1 MYGLIWLII
10 IGAIIG
16 NLLKQQS
23 AKNTGEKR
31 SWIPGP
37 GSGAKNEGNQP
48 VQPAGDQRRTPRP
61 NITNDGY
68 RARPDM
74 GENIISDRVNS
85 RARENE
91 RNMQDKI
98 EINAAHD
105 LDAENYFTEVVDLSK
120 AGENMRQV
128 SDLIIRG
135 YQEDLTFDRDFV
147 SEGIEMLN
155 RFAND
160 ESSIGGRGRQ

>member
-10 IGAIIG
+10 IGVIIG

-31 SWIPGP
+31 PWMPGL
-37 GSGAKNEGNQP
+37 GSGAKNAGNQP
-48 VQPAGDQRRTPRP
+48 VQPAQNQRHTPRP
-61 NITNDGY
+61 SVTNDRY
-68 RARPDM
+68 SAMPDT
-74 GENIISDRVNS
+74 GKNVISDRVNS

-91 RNMQDKI
+91 MNVQDKI

-135 YQEDLTFDRDFV
+135 YQEDLTFERDFV

-160 ESSIGGRGRQ
+160 ESSIGGRDRQ